1 MVDIRPSR
9 THRSRSLRT
18 KALLPLCLLPFAE
31 ALHLHA
37 PAVPNRRDDIFSKA
51 FVPGPLPQQHHAIA
65 VHGVKYNLNLRGGS
79 ALELEGNLRGV
90 LAIIAAIFVQ
100 VEAFGRLSRSAV
112 LPAVATRK
120 LTHIFTGE

>member
-1 MVDIRPSR
+1 MVEIRPSR
-9 THRSRSLRT
+9 THRSRSLRM
-18 KALLPLCLLPFAE
+18 KALLPFCLLPFAE

-37 PAVPNRRDDIFSKA
+37 PAVPNRRNDIFSKA
-51 FVPGPLPQQHHAIA
+51 FLPLPQQHHAIA